1 MFRVLGPVTVT
12 HGNSSWSPGPRKTR
26 ELLTA
31 LLLDCQHPVP
41 ARQLIEALW
50 DRPTRN
56 PESNLRTHVAAL
68 RRALAKIS
76 PELRGRVV
84 THSKMLYSLDIR
96 SGELDAMQFAM
107 LSRKGRAALSQGD
120 LCTAAELLREA
131 LALWRGPAGVDVR
144 TSEYLDHRL
153 GILDEQHMATIEDLA
168 DVQIALGAFPEAI
181 EALRWLLSDNP
192 LRERAWSALIRAQ
205 YLVGDTSGALSTYEQ
220 ARKTIRDEL
229 GSDPSP
235 GMRLMHEAILR
246 HDAEIL
252 RLGNLALAQ

>member
-1 MFRVLGPVTVT
+1 M
-12 HGNSSWSPGPRKTR
+12 
-26 ELLTA
+26 
-31 LLLDCQHPVP
+31 P